1 MPPHVSGDELIQK
14 KKRIAD
20 EEKQCKEEHEA
31 KCLQKEKEKAEK
43 AQECTS
49 QRERVETI
57 SYSGALRP
65 DSRKCHKFQPD
76 YKCYIS
82 GHIYK
87 TV

>member
-1 MPPHVSGDELIQK
+1 MSQAKSTDSEREEQEVGDKGKTPRE
-14 KKRIAD
+14 
-20 EEKQCKEEHEA
+20 CKEEHEA

-65 DSRKCHKFQPD
+65 DSRKCHKILAGF
-76 YKCYIS
+76 
-82 GHIYK
+82 
-87 TV
+87 